1 MTGFELAKRSRET
14 EVAKDYPVQNVVLV
28 VTLR

>member
-14 EVAKDYPVQNVVLV
+14 EVAKDFPVRNLVLV
-28 VTLR
+28 ATLR